1 MPDKEE
7 SETRV
12 IDLREAG
19 AHRLPRFH
27 VKDLLGA
34 GTEAVLVHAG
44 SEYRL
49 RITSAGR
56 LILTK

>member
-1 MPDKEE
+1 MHDEE
-7 SETRV
+7 GDEPGGIVRGEVGTQKS
-12 IDLREAG
+12 
-19 AHRLPRFH
+19 PRFL

-44 SEYRL
+44 AEYRL